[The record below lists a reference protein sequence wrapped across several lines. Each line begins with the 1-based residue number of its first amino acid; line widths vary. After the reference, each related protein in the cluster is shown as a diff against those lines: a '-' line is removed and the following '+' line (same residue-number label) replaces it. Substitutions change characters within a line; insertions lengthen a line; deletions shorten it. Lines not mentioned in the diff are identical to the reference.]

1 MHFAVGGLSNEATR
15 ELTAVAKRSS
25 SALLSVALRSQ
36 DSPIVWARAGAAENV
51 QLFTGEAKVPSR
63 LAPLQY
69 MCAHTQVHATLA
81 ALMPLMLYLPLHGDF
96 RRYVHDTVVINSHT
110 LFDIEKPELAQP
122 YRATSINWM
131 SIRSASSLMQN
142 RDFVYVQHQDELEG
156 PTKGWVSCMHSVNL
170 PSCPPLSD
178 RHSLVR
184 GGVYSSGFVFRES
197 KRPGVLDAVF
207 VLQVDFKG
215 KAPRLLCTS
224 TLKQWVSSLGRI
236 AAYFARPKHLVR
248 PSFAV
253 DDDDD
258 APRRKSDVCRVCDQ
272 AFSGFRIEKETCRK
286 CQVQICSKCAV
297 WSEVEL
303 DVVGILKVLVCTPC
317 AVKEQHRLQSLLES
331 AVPQAKPTRAS
342 MPAPPVRASVSA
354 LPTTSSS
361 KMRSLSL
368 YDDGLGSADAK
379 GMIPLRYSPARQ
391 SYQEV
396 PSEPRR
402 SRASLPNAGVRS
414 SIIELNGAYTKPAA
428 PPMAPRFVLGRHA
441 SESSVSLSELK
452 RAHFER
458 TSMSLPIAEPDDS
471 TRCVYDDPDSAWRPL
486 DTISSTGARAAS
498 ESDESDTPSMV
509 QLYTLRGSRLDTTEA
524 VVSGCLL

>member
-51 QLFTGEAKVPSR
+51 QLFSGEAKVPSR

-69 MCAHTQVHATLA
+69 MCAHTQVHATLS

-96 RRYVHDTVVINSHT
+96 RRYVHDSVVINSHT

-184 GGVYSSGFVFRES
+184 GGIYSSGFVFRAS
-197 KRPGVLDAVF
+197 KRPGILDAVF

-224 TLKQWVSSLGRI
+224 TLKQWATSLGRI
-236 AAYFARPKHLVR
+236 AAYFARPRHLVR
-248 PSFAV
+248 PSFALV
-253 DDDDD
+253 DGDDDEV
-258 APRRKSDVCRVCDQ
+258 RRKSDVCRVCDQ
-272 AFSGFRIEKETCRK
+272 ALSGFRIEKETCRK

-331 AVPQAKPTRAS
+331 ALPKAKPIRAS
-342 MPAPPVRASVSA
+342 MPAAAVSVSA
-354 LPTTSSS
+354 TPAAWTSSS

-368 YDDGLGSADAK
+368 FDEGLGSSTADDAK

-396 PSEPRR
+396 PCEPRR
-402 SRASLPNAGVRS
+402 SRASLPTAGVRS
-414 SIIELNGAYTKPAA
+414 SIIELNDVYTKPIV
-428 PPMAPRFVLGRHA
+428 APRFVLGRHA
-441 SESSVSLSELK
+441 SDCSLSEIK
-452 RAHFER
+452 RAQLQR
-458 TSMSLPIAEPDDS
+458 TSLSLPVAEPDDS
-471 TRCVYDDPDSAWRPL
+471 TRCVYDDPDSSWRPL

-498 ESDESDTPSMV
+498 ESDDSDTPSMV
-509 QLYTLRGSRLDTTEA
+509 QLYTLRGSRLDTTDA